1 MMTYRVG
8 IAETLHVTGDV
19 PVEGDTI
26 HDIAPNL
33 PFQAIHLG
41 EYSEQRFDILFSGP
55 LADQRATLTRLA
67 DALNAAAIRVGWL
80 QDAKEKALIAAHA
93 DTPMGLEDDLAGADQ

>member
-1 MMTYRVG
+1 MGYRVG
-8 IAETLHVTGDV
+8 IAETLHVNGDV

-33 PFQAIHLG
+33 SFQAIHLG

-55 LADQRATLTRLA
+55 LADQIATLDRLSA
-67 DALNAAAIRVGWL
+67 ALFDAARRVERIIGIG
-80 QDAKEKALIAAHA
+80 DRRGALPDRHP
-93 DTPMGLEDDLAGADQ
+93 DGP

>member
-55 LADQRATLTRLA
+55 LADQLATLDRLSA
-67 DALNAAAIRVGWL
+67 ALFEAARRVERIIGMEPG
-80 QDAKEKALIAAHA
+80 AALYPT